1 MSYITNRSVIRC
13 PKNYLKIIAVKN
25 PRVKVRSIIV
35 KANREIKCYISF
47 PSKIKKYRKMM
58 QLTFY
63 IMKHPI
69 HKLQDEY

>member
-1 MSYITNRSVIRC
+1 MLSDV
-13 PKNYLKIIAVKN
+13 LKITLRSLAIKI
-25 PRVKVRSIIV
+25 PRVKARSIIV

-47 PSKIKKYRKMM
+47 PSKIKEYRKMM

-69 HKLQDEY
+69 RKLQNDY